1 MWMFCSR
8 SANSKINKLHERS
21 LRIIYD
27 DSNSKFEDFLTTDS
41 SFIIHHQNIQ
51 TLEIEMFKIHQGF
64 SQISFLD
71 ENNFYSLRSQPDFQ
85 IPRINTTLKGVESV
99 RYLGPVIWNSISVEI
114 SIKTFDAFKTEIRK
128 WKPKNC

>member
-1 MWMFCSR
+1 MFGSR
-8 SANSKINKLHERS
+8 SANSKINKLHKRS

-27 DSNSKFEDFLTTDS
+27 VSNSNLKIFLTTDS

-51 TLEIEMFKIHQGF
+51 TLEIEMFKINQGF

-85 IPRINTTLKGVESV
+85 IARINTTLKG
-99 RYLGPVIWNSISVEI
+99 
-114 SIKTFDAFKTEIRK
+114 A
-128 WKPKNC
+128 

>member
-1 MWMFCSR
+1 MFYEKKR
-8 SANSKINKLHERS
+8 HELHEINNFHERS

-27 DSNSKFEDFLTTDS
+27 DCNSKFEDFLTTDS

-85 IPRINTTLKGVESV
+85 IPRINTILKGAESV
-99 RYLGPVIWNSISVEI
+99 QYLGPVIWNNIPIEI
-114 SIKTFDAFKTEIRK
+114 SIKNF
-128 WKPKNC
+128 